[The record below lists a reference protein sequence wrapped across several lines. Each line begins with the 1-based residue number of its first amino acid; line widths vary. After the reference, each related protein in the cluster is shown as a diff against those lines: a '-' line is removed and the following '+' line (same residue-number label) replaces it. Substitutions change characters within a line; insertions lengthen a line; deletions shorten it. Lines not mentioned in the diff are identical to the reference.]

1 MYLFGVNIIICILL
15 EMVILLLKYKI
26 NTNREIEN
34 AHELEMNGM
43 LSDVSVKYKEAS
55 FFSYNYYTKELT
67 KKKMVNYTDYIQFA
81 HEYSHAIHN
90 EVTGYRLGKFFSS
103 IIFFLVLLILILFA
117 TFFLMDRLIYILALS
132 CIAIYLIYY
141 LFVIYIEVS
150 ANGMLLKKNNIKED
164 KLVVAYIILS
174 MVNEFVFRLLGFVV
188 LYIVISK
195 SWTFIYGLFI
205 KMEQIWKNKKEHW
218 VVW

>member
-1 MYLFGVNIIICILL
+1 MMYLFGVNIIICILL

-26 NTNREIEN
+26 NTNKIIEN
-34 AHELEMNGM
+34 AHELEINGM
-43 LSDVSVKYKEAS
+43 LSDGSVKYKEAS

-90 EVTGYRLGKFFSS
+90 EVTGYRLGKFFST
-103 IIFFLVLLILILFA
+103 IIFLLVLFILILFA
-117 TFFLMDRLIYILALS
+117 TIFLLDRFIFILAIC

-150 ANGMLLKKNNIKED
+150 ANSILLKKNSIKED
-164 KLVVAYIILS
+164 KMVAAYIILN

-188 LYIVISK
+188 LYSVVSK
-195 SWTFIYGLFI
+195 T
-205 KMEQIWKNKKEHW
+205 
-218 VVW
+218 